1 MVILAG
7 TRPLHTRMVPG
18 ISSRDRSLLPMEE
31 AGLLGITERT
41 GMKMDIDVAVPL
53 QLDKGIDH
61 NKGLHFQPQGKLISF
76 STTKAL

>member
-18 ISSRDRSLLPMEE
+18 IPSRDLGLLPMEE
-31 AGLLGITERT
+31 AGLLRITERT
-41 GMKMDIDVAVPL
+41 GMKMDIDVPL

-61 NKGLHFQPQGKLISF
+61 NKGLHFQLQGKLQLQGF
-76 STTKAL
+76 PTNKAL